1 MTTTSNTPGKTTI
14 ALEVL
19 VTMAKLTTLAVDG
32 VSRMA
37 TAPSEVNRIFKRGV
51 SEGVKISVED
61 NTVYADLYVILKQE
75 FNVREVSHNI
85 QTNVSRAISEM
96 VGMDVGKINIHV
108 EDIEIISKENG
119 DKGFPVCV
127 WVDTLD
133 KPVYEALLEKYS
145 Y

>member
-108 EDIEIISKENG
+108 EDIEIISKEN
-119 DKGFPVCV
+119 
-127 WVDTLD
+127 
-133 KPVYEALLEKYS
+133 
-145 Y
+145 

>member
-19 VTMAKLTTLAVDG
+19 VTIAKLTTLSVDG

-37 TAPSEVNRIFKRGV
+37 TVPSDMNRIFKRGV

-61 NTVYADLYVILKQE
+61 DMVYADLYVVLKNDY
-75 FNVREVSHNI
+75 NVRDISHNI
-85 QTNVSRAISEM
+85 QAKVSRAISEM

-108 EDIEIISKENG
+108 EDIEVINIEH
-119 DKGFPVCV
+119 
-127 WVDTLD
+127 
-133 KPVYEALLEKYS
+133 
-145 Y
+145 

>member
-19 VTMAKLTTLAVDG
+19 VTIARLTTLSVDG

-37 TAPSEVNRIFKRGV
+37 TVPSEMNRFFKRGV

-61 NTVYADLYVILKQE
+61 DMVYADLYVILKND
-75 FNVREVSHNI
+75 FNVRDVSHNI
-85 QTNVSRAISEM
+85 QSQVSRAISEM

-108 EDIEIISKENG
+108 EDIEILNPEN
-119 DKGFPVCV
+119 
-127 WVDTLD
+127 
-133 KPVYEALLEKYS
+133 
-145 Y
+145 